1 MMTTNKLTKTFAS
14 GSLALGVLAGSVL
27 TATSASASG
36 NDAILSW
43 LQWTNGNPLK
53 LHNGATATFVGKTA
67 DFEAQDLNAVSL
79 TFSNDEYSFGYT
91 RGFANTN
98 NFGPGSFTY
107 KITLPTP
114 ILGVSNDSDVS
125 STYGNVTTTFDK
137 ISNILVSNN
146 GAPDPAN
153 GFEPAL
159 PPIFNELLVTNAL
172 FNPNP
177 NEFLTSLSNGFETDT
192 PSVPEPGTILGLL
205 AVGGLGM
212 VSRFKKQK

>member
-1 MMTTNKLTKTFAS
+1 LTTVATTWSDWTSPSPLTPLVLPNGAKATYGAGDIGADHNNIVRLTLS
-14 GSLALGVLAGSVL
+14 GDEYVFDYSVGLAGPNQSK
-27 TATSASASG
+27 
-36 NDAILSW
+36 D
-43 LQWTNGNPLK
+43 
-53 LHNGATATFVGKTA
+53 
-67 DFEAQDLNAVSL
+67 
-79 TFSNDEYSFGYT
+79 
-91 RGFANTN
+91 
-98 NFGPGSFTY
+98 GSFTY
-107 KITLPTP
+107 KITLPGSIT
-114 ILGVSNDSDVS
+114 GVSKDSDVS

-177 NEFLTSLSNGFETDT
+177 NEFLTSLSNGFEVKTT
-192 PSVPEPGTILGLL
+192 VPEPGTILGLL